1 MLDQLLQA
9 AIIINVLVATVR
21 LATPILM
28 AAMGELIS
36 ERSGIMNLG
45 LEGTMLMAAF
55 IGFLSAEKSG
65 SISSGIILA
74 GLAGAMFSLILAFLA
89 ITLQVDQTITG
100 LSLNLLAAGVTL
112 FWFRISYVKLGSGD
126 TPLVTPLQPWNIPVL
141 SQIPVLGKVLFSHN
155 WLTYAAFLLVPLVW
169 FFLYRMKLG
178 LQTRSVGEDP
188 RAAEMSGIRVRR
200 LRYFSVVCGG
210 LLAGFAG
217 AFISIGSVERFFP
230 EMTAGRGWLAIVI
243 VIAGNWKPA
252 RILLAALLF
261 AFLDAFQL
269 QVQSVGIKIPY
280 QVLLALPYVLAI
292 VVMILGK
299 ARSVAPE
306 ALGVPYIRE

>member
-1 MLDQLLQA
+1 MIDQLFRA

-55 IGFLSAEKSG
+55 IAFLVAEKSG
-65 SISSGIILA
+65 SLLMGIFLA
-74 GLAGAMFSLILAFLA
+74 SLAGALFCLILAFLA
-89 ITLQVDQTITG
+89 ITLHVDQTITG

-112 FWFRISYVKLGSGD
+112 YWFRITYVKLGSGD
-126 TPLVTPLQPWNIPVL
+126 TPLVTPLL
-141 SQIPVLGKVLFSHN
+141 SWKVPILSDIPVLGQVLFSHN
-155 WLTYAAFLLVPLVW
+155 WLTYLAFLLVPAVW

-178 LQTRSVGEDP
+178 LQTRSLGEDP

-200 LRYFSVVCGG
+200 LRYFAVICGG
-210 LLAGFAG
+210 LLAGLAG

-243 VIAGNWKPA
+243 VIAGNWKPG

-280 QVLLALPYVLAI
+280 QVLLAMPYVVAI

-306 ALGVPYIRE
+306 SLGVPYIRE

>member
-1 MLDQLLQA
+1 MLENLLQA

-28 AAMGELIS
+28 AAMGELIA
-36 ERSGIMNLG
+36 ERAGIMNLG
-45 LEGTMLMAAF
+45 LEGTMLVAAF
-55 IGFLSAEKSG
+55 IGFLVAEKLG
-65 SISSGIILA
+65 SLLLGIILA
-74 GLAGAMFSLILAFLA
+74 CLAGALFSLILAFLS
-89 ITLQVDQTITG
+89 ITLHVDQTITG
-100 LSLNLLAAGVTL
+100 LSLNLLAAGATL

-126 TPLVTPLQPWNIPVL
+126 TPLVNPLQPWRIPFL
-141 SQIPVLGKVLFSHN
+141 SDIPVLGQVLFSHN
-155 WLTYAAFLLVPLVW
+155 WLTYLAFLMVPMVW

-178 LQTRSVGEDP
+178 LQTRSLGEDP

-200 LRYFSVVCGG
+200 LRYYAVIIGG
-210 LLAGFAG
+210 LLAGLAG

-230 EMTAGRGWLAIVI
+230 DMTAGRGWLAIVI
-243 VIAGNWKPA
+243 VIAGNWKPL

-269 QVQSVGIKIPY
+269 QVQSIGITIPY
-280 QVLLALPYVLAI
+280 QILLALPYVLAI

-306 ALGVPYIRE
+306 SLGVPYIRE